1 MSTKNIDPLHW
12 FGSAFT
18 ASTVLCLFSMVATF
32 FIKTDS
38 TALGIFFWQVILGF
52 SYTPAILVCSIPL
65 TWVTWRLI
73 KNYQLS
79 RVFSALAVGVSGA
92 LLVAAS
98 NLPYFVSVH
107 LLPVPYDLLVVT
119 AGVALNIAAFLWL
132 SSPPNPSFKRDLLK
146 QAP

>member
-18 ASTVLCLFSMVATF
+18 ASTVLCLSCMVSTF

-38 TALGIFFWQVILGF
+38 TALGTLFWQVILGL
-52 SYTPAILVCSIPL
+52 SYTPAMLVCSIPL
-65 TWVTWRLI
+65 IWVTWRLI

-79 RVFSALAVGVSGA
+79 RVFSTLAAGVSTA

-132 SSPPNPSFKRDLLK
+132 SSPPNSNVSSQYQL
-146 QAP
+146 